1 MAECPSFDFLYEAS
15 IRNGYYVPPKK
26 APCVT
31 LNYLFKVRRKAVWCP
46 TFVDAR
52 IAPCPRPPSKGEI
65 IDEIKY

>member
-31 LNYLFKVRRKAVWCP
+31 LNYLYKVRRKAVWCQ
-46 TFVDAR
+46 
-52 IAPCPRPPSKGEI
+52 PS
-65 IDEIKY
+65 IKNVAKYQRLAFST